1 MLKNAFQNRSP
12 SNMISS
18 DFPIASLS
26 QQDKKIVV
34 SGLFTVAAIGW
45 LYMFYMAWA
54 MGNMHLIDMWM
65 PPHGGVRPWTVWDYF
80 MLFLMWLTMMLA
92 MMTPTAAPM
101 VLMFATVNKQKK
113 LKQQPYAPTFIF
125 LAGYLVAWAIFSIVA
140 SAIQWPLHESG
151 LLNPMMNSR
160 SYLMSGGILI
170 VAGLYQWTPMKD
182 VCLHQCRTPLGF
194 LMTAWKDGK
203 IGAFKMGLHHG
214 LFCVGCCWALMAV
227 LFAVGVMN
235 ILWVILITIFVLL
248 EKILPISPKLMRTI
262 TGLALIIWGSY
273 WLALYPW

>member
-1 MLKNAFQNRSP
+1 MPKNAFQNRSP
-12 SNMISS
+12 SNTISS
-18 DFPIASLS
+18 DFPITSLS

-54 MGNMHLIDMWM
+54 MENVHLIDMWM

-140 SAIQWPLHESG
+140 SAIQWHLHESG

-170 VAGLYQWTPMKD
+170 LAGLYQWTPMKD

-235 ILWVILITIFVLL
+235 ILWVILLTIFVLL

-262 TGLALIIWGSY
+262 TGFALIIWGSY
-273 WLALYPW
+273 WLVLYPW